1 MFIFIPFIALFLF
14 EIFTK
19 TKVHPFQYLLV
30 GFAISMFFLL
40 LLSISEHLSFS
51 ISYLISA
58 GASSLMVSTYTGS
71 VFRSR
76 IKGLIMA
83 GLNIVLFIYLYMSLA
98 SEDYALLIGSLGLF
112 LILALTMAITRK
124 INWYKL

>member
-1 MFIFIPFIALFLF
+1 LFLF
-14 EIFTK
+14 EIFTG

-40 LLSISEHLSFS
+40 LLSISEHVNFN

-58 GASSLMVSTYTGS
+58 LASSLLVAAYMGS
-71 VFRSR
+71 VFKSK
-76 IKGLIMA
+76 IKGGIMA
-83 GLNIVLFIYLYMSLA
+83 GINIVLYLYLYMSLA

-112 LILALTMAITRK
+112 VILALTMILTRK
-124 INWYKL
+124 LNWYKL